1 MDEPDRCANTSQA
14 LTNPTSGVIMADADH
29 IPFRTCT
36 RCKVS
41 KPATAEFFHAKKKS
55 PDGRREVCRVCRAAD
70 HAEHRDE
77 RLPKRREHY
86 QANKERLC
94 ATVRAYYAENAE
106 AQRQRAL
113 ERHYR
118 NHEAR
123 LAKMREY
130 QAANADALNERR
142 RPKSRAAFHARYGT
156 DLEFTLKH
164 RVRALLR
171 VTLQKG
177 RSGRRMA
184 ELLGYTADELRAHLE
199 RQFTK
204 GMSWERFMAGEIH
217 IDHIIPV
224 ATFGIIEEDSDAFRQ
239 CWALPNLRP
248 AWAKDNI
255 SRQDKVLTLL

>member
-1 MDEPDRCANTSQA
+1 
-14 LTNPTSGVIMADADH
+14 MADADTTV
-29 IPFRTCT
+29 FRTCT

-41 KPATAEFFHAKKKS
+41 KPATAEFFHAYKRS
-55 PDGRREVCRVCRAAD
+55 PDGRRAICRICRAED

-77 RLPKRREHY
+77 RLPQRRAHY

-94 ATVRAYYAENAE
+94 ATVRAYYVENAE

-113 ERHYR
+113 ERHFR
-118 NHEAR
+118 NHEDR
-123 LAKMREY
+123 LEKMREY
-130 QAANADALNERR
+130 RAANVDALNERR
-142 RPKSRAAFHARYGT
+142 RPKARAAFHARYGT

-177 RSGRRMA
+177 RSGKRMA
-184 ELLGYTADELRAHLE
+184 ELLGYTADDLRMHLE

-204 GMSWERFMAGEIH
+204 GMSWEWFMAGEIH

-224 ATFGIIEEDSDAFRQ
+224 ASFGIIEEDSDAFRQ

>member
-1 MDEPDRCANTSQA
+1 
-14 LTNPTSGVIMADADH
+14 MADADSTL
-29 IPFRTCT
+29 FRTCT
-36 RCKVS
+36 RCKVA
-41 KPATAEFFHAKKKS
+41 KPATSEFFHASKRT
-55 PDGRREVCRVCRAAD
+55 PDGRRAVCRACRAED

-106 AQRQRAL
+106 AQRQAAL
-113 ERHYR
+113 VRHHKNR
-118 NHEAR
+118 EKR
-123 LAKMREY
+123 IDQMREY
-130 QAANADALNERR
+130 RVENAEALNERR
-142 RPKSRAAFHARYGT
+142 RPKSKAAFHARYGT

-184 ELLGYTADELRAHLE
+184 ELLGYTADDLRAHLE

-224 ATFGIIEEDSDAFRQ
+224 ATFGIVEEDSDAFRQ
-239 CWALPNLRP
+239 CWALSNLRP
-248 AWAKDNI
+248 AWAKDNM